1 MLSGGQRLLVLCTHM
16 KGINSLHAI
25 REQFENIQKKITR
38 LFDYDAEK
46 FESSPYDDWYRLL
59 WITILLAS
67 LLALLHA
74 YVWMMVLDIAD
85 DEGERLT
92 APHLVSEEELLR
104 AVSAQ
109 AGREK
114 VYGELLGATR
124 TD

>member
-1 MLSGGQRLLVLCTHM
+1 M